1 MLPYKIYLQ
10 FYYSINKMIISSKD
24 NALIKKVSSLS
35 DKKYRKLYGQFIVE
49 SVKAVGECLK
59 AKMDVEIII
68 CTQDLA
74 PNYPNAQVV
83 TDAVFSK
90 ISTEKSPQGVLAVVN
105 IPKKELSAP
114 KGDCLLLDRLQ
125 DPGNLGTIIRTANA
139 AGYDDI
145 YLVNCTDAYS
155 PKAIRASMG
164 GVFNVNLYEGSLEQ
178 VLKVLDGV
186 QILSADMDGENVF
199 SFIPNNRYCLCI
211 GNEGNGLSEEL
222 MTRSDNTVKIPM
234 RGSCE
239 SLNAAI
245 SAAIAMYALKN
256 NQRR

>member
-10 FYYSINKMIISSKD
+10 FYYSINIMIISSKD
-24 NALIKKVSSLS
+24 NALIKKLSSLS

-59 AKMDVEIII
+59 AQMDVEIII

-105 IPKKELSAP
+105 IPKRELSSP
-114 KGDCLLLDRLQ
+114 KGDCLILDRLQ

-139 AGYDDI
+139 AGYEDI
-145 YLVNCTDAYS
+145 YLINCTDAYS

-164 GVFNVNLYEGSLEQ
+164 GVFNVNIYEGGLEQ

-199 SFIPNNRYCLCI
+199 SFIPNDRYCLCI
-211 GNEGNGLSEEL
+211 GNEGNGLSDEL
-222 MTRSDNTVKIPM
+222 MARSDNTVKIPM
-234 RGSCE
+234 RESCE

>member
-199 SFIPNNRYCLCI
+199 SFIPNDRYCLCI